1 MVEGI
6 HKYIKKYQR
15 DRLLN
20 RDDKI
25 SEEELTEVLS
35 MAPRV
40 EKIAIKDVKLRTFI
54 TQDADRSEMVA
65 HVYDTTYG
73 LINKDADTLVVLD
86 DSIVRGTTLK
96 QSILKILDRLGPKKV
111 VVVSSAP
118 QIRYPDCYGIDM
130 SRMGEFVAFEAA
142 ISLLKEQG
150 KENIIVEVYQKCK
163 DSSKLAK
170 EDVENY
176 VKAIYAP
183 FTDQEISDRIAKII
197 TPPNITAKVEV
208 LYQTLDN
215 LHIACPD
222 HAGDWYFS
230 GDYPTPGGNKVVN
243 RAFVNWMEGNN
254 QRAYM

>member
-1 MVEGI
+1 
-6 HKYIKKYQR
+6 
-15 DRLLN
+15 
-20 RDDKI
+20 
-25 SEEELTEVLS
+25 
-35 MAPRV
+35 
-40 EKIAIKDVKLRTFI
+40 
-54 TQDADRSEMVA
+54 
-65 HVYDTTYG
+65 
-73 LINKDADTLVVLD
+73 VVLD

-222 HAGDWYFS
+222 HTGDWYFS